1 MQKPIQE
8 KITDIIDIALKNTN
22 YAGLALSIDAIEALS
37 YLRATE
43 EKAKALAEEVG
54 RLQAEI
60 DELKKSSINAQ
71 EGLAA

>member
-1 MQKPIQE
+1 MQKTVQE

-54 RLQAEI
+54 RLQAEV
-60 DELKKSSINAQ
+60 DELKNPRDVITKK
-71 EGLAA
+71 G